1 MEFRATTSDAKL
13 IVYIDF
19 KSPYAYISIQP
30 CFELE
35 NKLSMQFDWR
45 PLTLDIPS
53 FLGSAKLD
61 KKGKV
66 SKSRRSSDQWVQVK
80 YAYKDARRYA
90 ALNNLTLRGTE
101 KIWDSSLA
109 SIGLMWA
116 KKQSHKILTNY
127 ITLVYEPFWRR
138 DLDIENTSVIN
149 EKLAQAGAQTTGFT
163 DYLNGQGRVDHD
175 RYQKDIFAAGIFGV
189 PSFVIEE
196 EIFFGRE
203 HLPRIEW
210 ILSGRKGYAPD
221 IAYQNINMHN
231 QATKD
236 D

>member
-1 MEFRATTSDAKL
+1 MKFSATTSDAKL

-19 KSPYAYISIQP
+19 KSPYAFISIQP
-30 CFELE
+30 CIELE
-35 NKLSMQFDWR
+35 DKLSMQFDWR

-66 SKSRRSSDQWVQVK
+66 SKSRRSADQWEWVK
-80 YAYKDARRYA
+80 YAYRDARRYA

-116 KKQSHKILTNY
+116 KTQSHKVLTNY
-127 ITLVYEPFWRR
+127 IKLVYEPFWKR
-138 DLDIENTSVIN
+138 DLDIENASVIH
-149 EKLAQAGAQTTGFT
+149 EKLVQAGAETTGFT
-163 DYLNGQGRVDHD
+163 DYLVGQGRADHD
-175 RYQKDIFAAGIFGV
+175 RDQMDIFDAGIFGV

-210 ILSGRKGYAPD
+210 ILSGRKGKPPD
-221 IAYQNINMHN
+221 IAYQNISMN
-231 QATKD
+231 QQVVRD

>member
-1 MEFRATTSDAKL
+1 MKFEAKSSNAEL

-19 KSPYAYISIQP
+19 KSPYAYIATLP

-35 NKLSMQFDWR
+35 KKLGIQFDWR

-66 SKSRRSSDQWVQVK
+66 SKSKRSVDQWVWVK
-80 YAYKDARRYA
+80 HAYRDARRYA

-116 KKQSHKILTNY
+116 KKQSHQVLTQY
-127 ITLVYEPFWRR
+127 IKLVYEPFWRR
-138 DLDIENTSVIN
+138 DLDIENTRVIVD
-149 EKLAQAGAQTTGFT
+149 KLTEAGAETSGFIH
-163 DYLNGQGRVDHD
+163 YLNEQGRVDHD
-175 RYQKDIFAAGIFGV
+175 QSQNDIFAAGIFGV
-189 PSFVIEE
+189 PSFVIEG

-210 ILSGRKGYAPD
+210 ILRGRKGNAPD
-221 IAYQNINMHN
+221 IAYQNINMN
-231 QATKD
+231 CQDSAD

>member
-1 MEFRATTSDAKL
+1 MKFEAKSSYAKL

-19 KSPYAYISIQP
+19 KSPYAYIATQP

-35 NKLSMQFDWR
+35 QKLSMQFDWR

-66 SKSRRSSDQWVQVK
+66 SKSNRSAGQWVWVK

-116 KKQSHKILTNY
+116 KTQPHQVLTNY
-127 ITLVYEPFWRR
+127 IKLVYEPFWRR
-138 DLDIENTSVIN
+138 DLDIENARII
-149 EKLAQAGAQTTGFT
+149 EGKLAQAGAETQGFMN
-163 DYLNGQGRVDHD
+163 YLYGQGRADHD
-175 RYQKDIFAAGIFGV
+175 QCQNDIFTAGIFGV
-189 PSFVIEE
+189 PSFVIED

-210 ILSGRKGYAPD
+210 ILRGRKGIAPD
-221 IAYQNINMHN
+221 IAYQSITTNH
-231 QATKD
+231 QGVAD

>member
-1 MEFRATTSDAKL
+1 MKFKALTSNAKL
-13 IVYIDF
+13 TVYIDF
-19 KSPYAYISIQP
+19 KSPYAYIATQP
-30 CFELE
+30 CIELE
-35 NKLSMQFDWR
+35 KKLDLQFDWR

-66 SKSRRSSDQWVQVK
+66 SKSSRSVDQWVWVK
-80 YAYKDARRYA
+80 HAYKDARRYA

-116 KKQSHKILTNY
+116 KKHSHQILINY
-127 ITLVYEPFWRR
+127 INAVYEPFWRR
-138 DLDIENTSVIN
+138 DLDIENIHVIE
-149 EKLAQAGAQTTGFT
+149 EKLKQAGADTVGFSE
-163 DYLNGQGRVDHD
+163 YLQGEGREAHA
-175 RYQKDIFAAGIFGV
+175 QFQEDIFEARIFGV
-189 PSFVIEE
+189 PSFVIEG

-210 ILSGRKGYAPD
+210 ILRGRRGEAPD
-221 IAYQNINMHN
+221 IAYQNVNANH
-231 QATKD
+231 QVSYP
-236 D
+236 